1 MIEVNDIEQMVYL
14 FGVEFDTTT
23 VESTTIFEIPMFGTK
38 IYFIESDAALTP
50 VMERGWRIVSVR
62 PNNSFEEKKM
72 EIFWELMKSGYIH
85 YLRTEVPRTFKAM
98 IAQQGWDKKIIKKRL
113 EIYGNDPKY
122 NYWRNLNQW
131 ALKEASTYVLSM
143 DPGFFDFL
151 ED

>member
-98 IAQQGWDKKIIKKRL
+98 IAQQGWDKKIIEKRL
-113 EIYGNDPKY
+113 KIYGNDPKY

>member
-14 FGVEFDTTT
+14 FGVEFNTTT
-23 VESTTIFEIPMFGTK
+23 AKSTTIFEIPMFGTK

-98 IAQQGWDKKIIKKRL
+98 IAQQGWDKKIIEKRL

>member
-14 FGVEFDTTT
+14 FGVEFNTTT
-23 VESTTIFEIPMFGTK
+23 AGSTTIFEIPMFGTK
-38 IYFIESDAALTP
+38 IFFSENETTLT
-50 VMERGWRIVSVR
+50 GTGDSSWRIVVVR
-62 PNNSFEEKKM
+62 SNNLFEEKKM
-72 EIFWELMKSGYIH
+72 EIFWKLMKSGYIH

-98 IAQQGWDKKIIKKRL
+98 IAQQGWDKKIIEKRL